1 MKFGH
6 LLSRVELH
14 PYSYRYPIDKQPD
27 LCMLSRSFKTSITV
41 LVAALGAGLMSA
53 APALAL
59 DDGQEGLFDSI
70 LGAVGV
76 GGKKSADI
84 EYRDR
89 APLVLPPKMAL
100 RQPLPAGA
108 QRPASWPVDPDVVR
122 RAREAEEGKAVL
134 APNSDRFRGRPL
146 TKEELLAGR
155 GVAPTGG
162 PEGPTNC
169 AGTRGRD
176 CIWVR
181 PDVLRAQGIKKEEQA
196 GFVVGEEPERKY
208 LVEPPKGY
216 RKVTKQVKVTQSAPI
231 QKEDTSPLS
240 FFKKINPWDKEED

>member
-1 MKFGH
+1 MFF
-6 LLSRVELH
+6 SA
-14 PYSYRYPIDKQPD
+14 
-27 LCMLSRSFKTSITV
+27 FKSPLT
-41 LVAALGAGLMSA
+41 ALIVGAGLLAA
-53 APALAL
+53 APAFAA

-70 LGAVGV
+70 FGILGV
-76 GGKKSADI
+76 GDKKAPEI

-108 QRPASWPVDPDVVR
+108 PRPASWPVDPDVAR
-122 RAREAEEGKAVL
+122 RARDAADGKAIL

-146 TKEELLAGR
+146 SKEELLAGR
-155 GVAPTGG
+155 AAGAPVDPT
-162 PEGPTNC
+162 EGPTNC
-169 AGTRGRD
+169 SQSRGRD

-181 PDVLRAQGIKKEEQA
+181 PDVLRSQGVKKEEQA
-196 GFVVGEEPERKY
+196 GFVVGQEPDRKY

-216 RKVTKQVKVTQSAPI
+216 RKVTKQVKVTQSAPV
-231 QKEDTSPLS
+231 QKEDNSPLS